1 MTATAATTAAPRDPL
16 GPGRRVGKYEV
27 VSRIAMGGMAE
38 IYLARATG
46 IEGFQKH
53 VVLKRIL
60 PQFAQNETFVKLFLN
75 EARVAATL
83 DHPNIGSV
91 YDIGQTDGVYFF
103 TMEYLHG
110 EDTGH
115 ILTELAR
122 RRVRFPIE
130 FALTIISGVCA
141 GLQFAHE
148 KKGPDGKPLGIVHRD
163 ISPSNVVV
171 TYDGGVKL
179 VDFGIAKI
187 TASSEMTG
195 TGSLKGKI
203 AYMSPEQCSSQP
215 IDRRSDVFSL
225 GVLLFEMT
233 THTRLFKADSEI
245 ATLNNVR
252 EAIVPSPT
260 SRVPGYPPQ
269 LEAIVKKALARV
281 PSDRYATARELQLA
295 IESFA
300 QQARISLSN
309 ALLGE
314 WMVKTFGPKMEPW
327 HGLTPPVE
335 LVAGTGTHSDPG
347 DDPLGTEPP
356 TTTTSSVHPETERR
370 RQRRLWIA
378 LASTGV
384 VAAAGTA
391 VAFRTA
397 WSSFDQAARAPAPNI
412 VVVSERGSVSVD
424 VPGTPAGAQAAP
436 QGGAQAQPPSAA
448 PAASAAAPPEPA
460 AAAAPAAAPRRS
472 KPRSPEASRSAQYT
486 AAFGRKGKEIEQC
499 FNLNQEHAQAS
510 AGKVSILFQA
520 DVEGRVTEAE
530 VRPETLA
537 RSPLGTCLAKVAA
550 STNFGPQAAPVAF
563 SIPVMVTA
571 RRGSSNEQP

>member
-1 MTATAATTAAPRDPL
+1 
-16 GPGRRVGKYEV
+16 VGKYEV
-27 VSRIAMGGMAE
+27 VSRLATGGMAE

-122 RRVRFPIE
+122 RRVRFPIDH
-130 FALTIISGVCA
+130 ALTIVSGVCA

-187 TASSEMTG
+187 TASAEMTG

-215 IDRRSDVFSL
+215 IDRRSDVFSM

-233 THTRLFKADSEI
+233 THTRLFKADTEI

-260 SRVPGYPPQ
+260 SRVPGYPPE

-281 PSDRYATARELQLA
+281 PAERYATARELQLA
-295 IESFA
+295 IETFA
-300 QQARISLSN
+300 QRARMSLSN

-327 HGLTPPVE
+327 HGLTPSVTLAEPTRGDEGV
-335 LVAGTGTHSDPG
+335 
-347 DDPLGTEPP
+347 DDPHAERP
-356 TTTTSSVHPETERR
+356 TSVEAPTGIDAPAERR
-370 RQRRLWIA
+370 RQRRVWIA

-391 VAFRTA
+391 MAFRTA
-397 WSSFDQAARAPAPNI
+397 WSSFDDAARSPPPNI
-412 VVVSERGSVSVD
+412 VVVSEQGSVSVD
-424 VPGTPAGAQAAP
+424 PSGGKPPPPTPP
-436 QGGAQAQPPSAA
+436 A
-448 PAASAAAPPEPA
+448 PAAVAAATPEPA
-460 AAAAPAAAPRRS
+460 PSPAVPAPPRRP
-472 KPRSPEASRSAQYT
+472 KPRNPEAARSAQYT
-486 AAFGRKGKEIEQC
+486 AAFGRKNREIEQC
-499 FNLNQEHAQAS
+499 FNLHQHEAQPS
-510 AGKVSILFQA
+510 AGKVSIHFQA
-520 DVEGRVTEAE
+520 DVEGRVVDAE
-530 VRPETLA
+530 VKPEGIA
-537 RSPLGTCLAKVAA
+537 RSPLGACLAKVAS
-550 STNFGPQAAPVAF
+550 STNFGPQPQPVAF

-571 RRGSSNEQP
+571 RRGGSNGQP